1 MKSPLA
7 ASRDQRATT
16 PMDRIAPK
24 KLAVVLF
31 NLGGPDSPAAVRPFL
46 YNLFNDPA
54 IIGLPTPLRQGVAWL
69 ISTLREKSAQANY
82 AVMGGA
88 SPLLQQTTAQ
98 AGALEATLRARLP
111 ADEVQVFIGMRYWAP
126 TVQETARSVAAFEP
140 DDVVLLPLYPQFS
153 TTTTGSSMKAWMKA
167 YKGPGAVH
175 TVCCSFEE
183 PGLIE
188 AHARAILA
196 THAAL
201 GQPGPLRLLFSAHG
215 LPQKVIADGDP
226 YQWQVEKTCEAVLAR
241 LGPDWAADWDYRV
254 CYQSRV
260 GPMQWIGPA
269 TPDAIRE
276 AAADGRGVLITPI
289 AFVSEHVETLV
300 ELDHEYAG
308 LARDVGVPF
317 YLRAP
322 AIGVDLA
329 YIEGLAE
336 TALSAVGR
344 SGVCPQDRSCD
355 VFGQCP
361 HRIDVRAKRR
371 RPPPHEDPPMSP
383 LFMSAPS

>member
-1 MKSPLA
+1 MKAVRKATSKPKTA
-7 ASRDQRATT
+7 APIRGRK
-16 PMDRIAPK
+16 I
-24 KLAVVLF
+24 AVVLF
-31 NLGGPDSPAAVRPFL
+31 NLGGPDRPEAVRPFL

-69 ISTLREKSAQANY
+69 ISTLRDKSARANY
-82 AVMGGA
+82 AIMGGA
-88 SPLLQQTTAQ
+88 SPLLRETTAQ
-98 AGALEATLRARLP
+98 AGALEATLRARLG
-111 ADEVQVFIGMRYWAP
+111 ADEVRVFIAMRYWNPLTDA
-126 TVQETARSVAAFEP
+126 TARMVEAFGP
-140 DDVVLLPLYPQFS
+140 DELVLLPLYPHFS
-153 TTTTGSSMKAWMKA
+153 TTTTGSSMKAWA
-167 YKGPGAVH
+167 ETYRGSGQVH

-188 AHARAILA
+188 AHARSILA

-215 LPQKVIADGDP
+215 LPQKVIDGGDP
-226 YQWQVEKTCEAVLAR
+226 YQWQIEKTCEAVLAR
-241 LGPDWAADWDYRV
+241 LGPDWAPDWDYRV

-260 GPMQWIGPA
+260 GPMAWIGPS

-276 AAADGRGVLITPI
+276 AATDGRGVLITPI

-300 ELDHEYAG
+300 ELDHEYSA
-308 LARDVGVPF
+308 LAREVGIPF

-336 TALSAVGR
+336 TALGALGCE
-344 SGVCPQDRSCD
+344 GVHPQGRSCD
-355 VFGQCP
+355 VFSQCP
-361 HRIDVRAKRR
+361 YRTAVRAKAAAV
-371 RPPPHEDPPMSP
+371 
-383 LFMSAPS
+383 SA